1 MKKNLTVIFFM
12 LSFYCFGAGIIDSF
26 AIYHSWLFVGEDEF
40 AAVHQAAGQRII
52 LFFVLPMVVLTIVT
66 ALMFWFRV
74 NIIPKNLLWF
84 AFTCQV
90 VSWISSVMIQIP
102 IQMRL
107 DRGKDEELLN
117 KLITTDWIRIIAW
130 VVYIVIVIQMIL
142 RFVKIIEY
150 RILRSEV

>member
-1 MKKNLTVIFFM
+1 M

-74 NIIPKNLLWF
+74 NIIPRNLLWS

-90 VSWISSVMIQIP
+90 VSWISSVLIQIP

-117 KLITTDWIRIIAW
+117 KLITTDWIRTIAW
-130 VVYIVIVIQMIL
+130 VIYIAIVIQMIL